1 MRIGLF
7 TASQWSPEED
17 PAIVLANLR
26 AQVRCARDNGFASLI
41 VGQHLLTGPMGMFQ
55 TMPLLGLLTQDAAG
69 MQIGPGVLLLS
80 MMNPVL
86 AAEEAATI
94 DWLSDGN
101 YVLCAGLGYRPEEFQ
116 AMGVEMRQRVGRLTE
131 GLELMKRLWTEDEV
145 SHHGKHF
152 TLDDAK
158 ASVKPKQRP
167 RPPIWL
173 GGDVE
178 PAVRRAARLADAWC
192 VAPTLSTDSMLA
204 FLEAFRD
211 ERRQHGLPEEANNP
225 VIRECFVGRDAAH
238 AREISRG
245 PLLFKYR
252 AYASWGQGDHA
263 GRLRRRL
270 RGLHKRPLSH
280 RRCRPGEGGDPA
292 LRRDR
297 PHRPHPPARAMAR
310 PAARGGDGEHRADRD
325 DRRGPGLINPLTLPS
340 PPQRGERKYVRGLR
354 RIAPSPAKW
363 ERAGVR
369 V

>member
-7 TASQWSPEED
+7 TASQWSPDEN
-17 PAIVLANLR
+17 PADVLAALR
-26 AQVRCARDNGFASLI
+26 EQVRTARDCGFSSLI

-55 TMPLLGLLTQDAAG
+55 TMPLLGLLSQDAAG

-131 GLELMKRLWTEDEV
+131 GLELMKRLWTEDNV
-145 SHHGKHF
+145 THHGKHF
-152 TLDDAK
+152 HLDDARPG
-158 ASVKPKQRP
+158 VRPKQQP

-178 PAVRRAARLADAWC
+178 PAVRRAARLGDAWC
-192 VAPTLSTDSMLA
+192 VAPTLSTTSMLRY
-204 FLEAFRD
+204 LEAFRD
-211 ERRQHGLPEEANNP
+211 ERRVTGQSEDAACP
-225 VIRECFVGRDAAH
+225 VIRECFVGRDRAH

-252 AYASWGQGDHA
+252 AYSSWGQGETT
-263 GRLRRRL
+263 
-270 RGLHKRPLSH
+270 
-280 RRCRPGEGGDPA
+280 EGDFDDA
-292 LRRDR
+292 FEDF
-297 PHRPHPPARAMAR
+297 
-310 PAARGGDGEHRADRD
+310 ARGRFLIGDAEQVKDEILHYAEIARTDHILLRVQW
-325 DRRGPGLINPLTLPS
+325 PGLPHSETMGNI
-340 PPQRGERKYVRGLR
+340 ERIGRIVADLR
-354 RIAPSPAKW
+354 
-363 ERAGVR
+363 
-369 V
+369 